1 MTTTL
6 NRLKQPLA
14 PSWAST
20 LQKKAKT
27 FSLLKRAQYI
37 ITTVVELYVKN
48 EIINYKT
55 NKMKKGKVV
64 DIYQSNVLNRY

>member
-14 PSWAST
+14 PTVVAQ
-20 LQKKAKT
+20 LAHCKKK
-27 FSLLKRAQYI
+27 LKRAQYI
-37 ITTVVELYVKN
+37 ITTVVELDVKN